1 MLAGLLFYVVGAF
14 CVGVLL
20 VGALWVWGLVVGVWI
35 CCLYAVCL
43 WVCGYVDYVVL
54 VVMIAVSGVLFS
66 GGCDVDCL
74 PLRDLLI
81 VLCL

>member
-1 MLAGLLFYVVGAF
+1 MHF
-14 CVGVLL
+14 VLVLCWWSL
-20 VGALWVWGLVVGVWI
+20 VCLGLVVGVWI

-43 WVCGYVDYVVL
+43 WGCGYVDYVVL
-54 VVMIAVSGVLFS
+54 IVMIAVSGVLFS

-74 PLRDLLI
+74 LLGYLLI